1 VGNFPTSTLVWAFVP
16 HFFKLADEP
25 AAELTRMAQTPSF
38 TLQPDALLRPV
49 RRLLRPLIRLLIQ
62 GGVTFPAVADLLR
75 SLYVEVAAREL
86 LTDPRARTDSRISLL
101 TGVHRKEIR
110 RWRTETHEPEA
121 VPPVITRTS
130 QIIARWLRDAE
141 YVDAEGE
148 PRSLP
153 RLPRPEGGPSFES
166 LVQSVTSDV
175 RPRAVLDDWV
185 NHGIVTVD
193 AADHVVLDTAAF
205 VPRPGSAEQL
215 FYFGRNLH
223 DHLSAAAANVTAP
236 GAAPFVERAAHY
248 DNLSPQTAARL
259 EAMGREATLRL
270 LTEFNRQALDVLESN
285 DRELESAPETPRRRL
300 NLGLYL
306 FVENDTA
313 GEQP

>member
-1 VGNFPTSTLVWAFVP
+1 
-16 HFFKLADEP
+16 
-25 AAELTRMAQTPSF
+25 MAQPPSF
-38 TLQPDALLRPV
+38 TLQPDMLLRPV
-49 RRLLRPLIRLLIQ
+49 RRLLRPLVRLLIKC
-62 GGVTFPAVADLLR
+62 GVTFPAVADVLR
-75 SLYVEVAAREL
+75 GLYVEVAAHEL
-86 LTDPRARTDSRISLL
+86 LTEPRARTDSRISLL

-110 RWRTETHEPEA
+110 RWRSETREPEA

-141 YVDAEGE
+141 YIDADGK
-148 PRSLP
+148 PRPLP

-175 RPRAVLDDWV
+175 RPRAVLDDWL

-193 AADHVVLDTAAF
+193 AAGQVALDTAAF

-223 DHLSAAAANVTAP
+223 DHLSAAVANVTSSGP
-236 GAAPFVERAAHY
+236 APFVERAGHY
-248 DNLSPQTAARL
+248 DNLSPETAARL
-259 EAMGREATLRL
+259 AALGREAALRL
-270 LTEFNRQALDVLESN
+270 LAEFNVQALDLLEAN
-285 DRELESAPETPRRRL
+285 DRELENAPETPRCRI

-306 FVENDTA
+306 FVDNDSA
-313 GEQP
+313 GEQS

>member
-1 VGNFPTSTLVWAFVP
+1 
-16 HFFKLADEP
+16 
-25 AAELTRMAQTPSF
+25 MAQTPSF

-49 RRLLRPLIRLLIQ
+49 RRLLRPLVRLLIQ

-75 SLYVEVAAREL
+75 SLYVEVAAQEV
-86 LTDPRARTDSRISLL
+86 LTEPRARTDSRISLL

-110 RWRTETHEPEA
+110 RWRSETHQSED

-130 QIIARWLRDAE
+130 QIIARWLHDDE
-141 YVDAEGE
+141 YVDAEGQ
-148 PRSLP
+148 PRPLP
-153 RLPRPEGGPSFES
+153 RVPRPEGGPSFER

-185 NHGIVTVD
+185 NHGIATVD
-193 AADHVVLDTAAF
+193 EDDRVVLDTAAF

-223 DHLSAAAANVTAP
+223 DHLSAAAANVASAGP
-236 GAAPFVERAAHY
+236 APFPERAAHY
-248 DNLSPQTAARL
+248 DNLSPATAARL
-259 EAMGREATLRL
+259 EALGRDAAQRVLI
-270 LTEFNRQALDVLESN
+270 EFNREALDLLDAN
-285 DRELESAPETPRRRL
+285 DRELELAPETPRRRL

-306 FVENDTA
+306 FVDNDSP
-313 GEQP
+313 GDEP

>member
-1 VGNFPTSTLVWAFVP
+1 
-16 HFFKLADEP
+16 
-25 AAELTRMAQTPSF
+25 MAPSPSF

-49 RRLLRPLIRLLIQ
+49 RRLLRPLVRLLIE

-75 SLYVEVAAREL
+75 SLYVEVAARDL

-110 RWRTETHEPEA
+110 RWRSETSEPED

-130 QIIARWLRDAE
+130 QIMARWLHDDE
-141 YVDAEGE
+141 YVDTEGQ
-148 PRSLP
+148 PKPLP
-153 RLPRPEGGPSFES
+153 RLPRPEGGPSFER

-175 RPRAVLDDWV
+175 RPRAVLDDWL
-185 NHGIVTVD
+185 NHGIATVD
-193 AADHVVLDTAAF
+193 DVDRVVLDTAAF

-223 DHLSAAAANVTAP
+223 DHLSAAAANVAATGP
-236 GAAPFVERAAHY
+236 APFVERAAHY
-248 DNLSPQTAARL
+248 DNLSPATAARL
-259 EAMGREATLRL
+259 EAIGRNAAQRM
-270 LTEFNRQALDVLESN
+270 LTEFNRQVLDLLDAN

-300 NLGLYL
+300 NLGIYL
-306 FVENDTA
+306 FVDNDSA
-313 GEQP
+313 GEEP